1 MSTIIVPDQAK
12 KRMITQKPEL
22 LAPAGSLEKLQF
34 AIRYGAD
41 AVYIGGQAY
50 SLRANADNFS
60 YDQMREG
67 VQFAHERGAKVF
79 VASNIIAHNE
89 DLGGMRDFFQQLE
102 SAGIDAVIVADP
114 ALIQACKK
122 AAPKLEVHLSTQAS
136 TTNWRSVK
144 FWKDE
149 GISRVVLAREVSMR
163 EIYEIKEKV
172 DVEIEAFIH
181 GAMCIAYSGRCVLS
195 NHMAMRDSNRGGCA
209 QSCRWKYDLFEDGYD
224 FEAAEKAVGEGKALY
239 VEGDEQY
246 TMSPKDLSMLPYIAD
261 MIEAG
266 VDSLKVEGRMKSIHY
281 VATVSR
287 AYRMAID
294 SYFEDPANFKVKQEW
309 IDEVY
314 KSAPRTLSTGFFYGS
329 PSTEEQIFGEPDHP
343 IPYDFAGLVMEYD
356 EATGIATLQV
366 RNHFKIGD
374 NIEFFGPETFF
385 QQKVEQIWH
394 HVTDEPLDAARHPM
408 SLVKIKV
415 AQPVKAF
422 DMMRKEI

>member
-1 MSTIIVPDQAK
+1 MSTILTPKPTGEKPILK
-12 KRMITQKPEL
+12 KPEL

-60 YDQMREG
+60 YDEMREG
-67 VQFAHERGAKVF
+67 VKFAHERGAKVF
-79 VASNIIAHNE
+79 VAANIIAHNE
-89 DLGGMRDFFQQLE
+89 DLGGMREFFQELY
-102 SAGIDAVIVADP
+102 SIGIDAVIVADP

-122 AAPKLEVHLSTQAS
+122 AAPNLEVHLSTQAS
-136 TTNWRSVK
+136 TTNWKSVK
-144 FWKDE
+144 FWKEE

-163 EIYEIKEKV
+163 EIREIKEKV

-209 QSCRWKYDLFEDGYD
+209 QSCRWKYDLFEDGFD
-224 FEAAEKAVGEGKALY
+224 FEANEARAKALFA
-239 VEGDEQY
+239 EGEEQY

-266 VDSLKVEGRMKSIHY
+266 VDSLKIEGRMKSIHY

-294 SYFEDPANFKVKQEW
+294 DYFKDPANFKVKQEW

-314 KSAPRTLSTGFFYGS
+314 KAAPRTLSTGFFYGN
-329 PSTEEQIFGEPDHP
+329 PSTEEQIFGVPDNP
-343 IPYDFAGLVMEYD
+343 VPYEFAGLVVDYD
-356 EATGIATLQV
+356 QASGMATIQQ
-366 RNHFKIGD
+366 RNYFKPGAKV
-374 NIEFFGPETFF
+374 EFFGPETFF
-385 QQKVEQIWH
+385 QQTIEKIW
-394 HVTDEPLDAARHPM
+394 DEEGNELDAARHAM
-408 SLVKIKV
+408 QLVKVKV
-415 AQPVKAF
+415 DKPVRAY

>member
-1 MSTIIVPDQAK
+1 LSTIITPNQAGLK
-12 KRMITQKPEL
+12 PVIAKPEL
-22 LAPAGSLEKLQF
+22 LAPAGNLEKLQF

-41 AVYIGGQAY
+41 AVYIGGQVY

-60 YDQMREG
+60 YDEMREG
-67 VQFAHERGAKVF
+67 VKFAHAHGAKVF
-79 VASNIIAHNE
+79 VATNIIAHNE
-89 DLGGMRDFFQQLE
+89 DLGGMAEYYQELQNI
-102 SAGIDAVIVADP
+102 GIDAVIVADP

-122 AAPKLEVHLSTQAS
+122 AAPKIEVHLSTQAS
-136 TTNWRSVK
+136 TTNWRSVQ

-149 GISRVVLAREVSMR
+149 GISRVVLAREVSMK
-163 EIYEIKEKV
+163 EIYDIKSHV

-209 QSCRWKYDLFEDGYD
+209 QSCRWKYDLFEDGFN
-224 FEAAEKAVGEGKALY
+224 FEEAEKNGAKTLFA
-239 VEGDEQY
+239 EGDEQY

-294 SYFEDPANFKVKQEW
+294 SYFENPKDFKIKQEW

-314 KSAPRTLSTGFFYGS
+314 KAAPRTLSTGFFYGS
-329 PSTEEQIFGEPDHP
+329 PSTQEQIFGEPDHP
-343 IPYDFAGLVMEYD
+343 IPYDFAGLVMDYD
-356 EATGIATLQV
+356 PATSIATVQV
-366 RNHFKIGD
+366 RNHFKVGSQV
-374 NIEFFGPETFF
+374 EFFGPDTFF
-385 QQKVEQIWH
+385 AQQVEQIWH
-394 HVTDEPLDAARHPM
+394 HVTDEALDTARHPM
-408 SLVKIKV
+408 SLVKMKV
-415 AQPVKAF
+415 NQPVKPY
-422 DMMRKEI
+422 DMMRKEL

>member
-1 MSTIIVPDQAK
+1 MSTILTPSTSGK
-12 KRMITQKPEL
+12 KIITQKPEL
-22 LAPAGSLEKLQF
+22 LAPAGNLEKLQF

-41 AVYIGGQAY
+41 AVFIGGQSY

-67 VQFAHERGAKVF
+67 VKFAHDRNAKVF
-79 VASNIIAHNE
+79 VAANIIAHNE
-89 DLGGMRDFFQQLE
+89 DLGGMQEYFKELYNI
-102 SAGIDAVIVADP
+102 GIDAVIVADP
-114 ALIQACKK
+114 ALIQASKK
-122 AAPKLEVHLSTQAS
+122 AAPNLEVHLSTQAS
-136 TTNWRSVK
+136 TTNWKSVK

-149 GISRVVLAREVSMR
+149 GISRIVLAREVSMR
-163 EIYEIKEKV
+163 EIREIKDKV

-209 QSCRWKYDLFEDGYD
+209 QSCRWKYDLFEDGFD
-224 FEAAEKAVGEGKALY
+224 FEAHEAKGTPLFEEGE
-239 VEGDEQY
+239 EQY

-287 AYRMAID
+287 AYRLAID
-294 SYFEDPANFKVKQEW
+294 EYFRDPANFKMKQEW

-314 KSAPRTLSTGFFYGS
+314 KSAPRTLSTGFFYGN
-329 PSTEEQIFGEPDHP
+329 PSTEEQIFGIPDQP
-343 IPYDFAGLVMEYD
+343 VPYEFAGLVVDYD
-356 EATGIATLQV
+356 KDTGLATVQV
-366 RNHFKIGD
+366 RNHFKPGSKV
-374 NIEFFGPETFF
+374 EFFGPDTFF
-385 QQKVEQIWH
+385 QQTIGKIW
-394 HVTDEPLDAARHPM
+394 DEAGNELDAARHAM
-408 SLVKIKV
+408 QLVKVKV
-415 AQPVKAF
+415 DKPVVAF